1 MEGSVAWVT
10 GGIRGLG
17 AQVVKVL
24 AESGFHIAVN
34 YRSSREA
41 AERLAGEVRALGR
54 EVLAL
59 QGDVGRPE
67 DVRRMAGEIRK
78 RWDRVDVLVCTAG
91 PFLFRRIPAAEL
103 TDRQWRE
110 MIDGN
115 LSGVFYCVREVIPLM
130 RRRGFGRIITFGFP
144 EAEHAPPWAGFSAY
158 AAAKAGLVSFTR
170 TLAEEEAPHG
180 ITVNMISPG
189 DIRDPYKEAPIE
201 AARGKRDDR
210 NPVGRPGTGGDIA
223 RVVRFLVDPDAD
235 FITGAVI
242 PVTGGFDNRNFR
254 LP

>member
-78 RWDRVDVLVCTAG
+78 RWDRLDVLVCTAG
-91 PFLFRRIPAAEL
+91 ALLFGAFRR
-103 TDRQWRE
+103 
-110 MIDGN
+110 
-115 LSGVFYCVREVIPLM
+115 
-130 RRRGFGRIITFGFP
+130 
-144 EAEHAPPWAGFSAY
+144 
-158 AAAKAGLVSFTR
+158 
-170 TLAEEEAPHG
+170 
-180 ITVNMISPG
+180 
-189 DIRDPYKEAPIE
+189 
-201 AARGKRDDR
+201 R
-210 NPVGRPGTGGDIA
+210 N
-223 RVVRFLVDPDAD
+223 
-235 FITGAVI
+235 
-242 PVTGGFDNRNFR
+242 
-254 LP
+254 

>member
-1 MEGSVAWVT
+1 RPCAHHRVRHSSPTRRSSDLWVT

-115 LSGVFYCVREVIPLM
+115 LSGVFYCVRE
-130 RRRGFGRIITFGFP
+130 
-144 EAEHAPPWAGFSAY
+144 
-158 AAAKAGLVSFTR
+158 
-170 TLAEEEAPHG
+170 
-180 ITVNMISPG
+180 
-189 DIRDPYKEAPIE
+189 
-201 AARGKRDDR
+201 
-210 NPVGRPGTGGDIA
+210 
-223 RVVRFLVDPDAD
+223 
-235 FITGAVI
+235 
-242 PVTGGFDNRNFR
+242 
-254 LP
+254 